1 MDLVPL
7 YSKFTIGSH
16 SYITFV
22 CGTLWMY
29 QENSGLSI
37 LLEDA
42 SLMWTRESQGSMQQ
56 PSDWQTTWSITSAA
70 VLLLLYTEHIWFWDW
85 LVGATKHFIGL
96 FIYQLKKKNWFIQ
109 KCCKISIA
117 PTYYTKLQCGDWLL
131 WTHLICNCRHCIDK
145 EYKYNLVWYFFSWF
159 LSFID
164 LLCILMNCAVYFSG
178 WSSTSDRYL

>member
-96 FIYQLKKKNWFIQ
+96 FIYQLKKK
-109 KCCKISIA
+109 
-117 PTYYTKLQCGDWLL
+117 
-131 WTHLICNCRHCIDK
+131 
-145 EYKYNLVWYFFSWF
+145 
-159 LSFID
+159 ID
-164 LLCILMNCAVYFSG
+164 LFRNAVK
-178 WSSTSDRYL
+178 YLLLLLTTQSCSVETGCFEHI

>member
-22 CGTLWMY
+22 CRTLWMY

-56 PSDWQTTWSITSAA
+56 PSDWQTT
-70 VLLLLYTEHIWFWDW
+70 
-85 LVGATKHFIGL
+85 
-96 FIYQLKKKNWFIQ
+96 
-109 KCCKISIA
+109 
-117 PTYYTKLQCGDWLL
+117 
-131 WTHLICNCRHCIDK
+131 
-145 EYKYNLVWYFFSWF
+145 
-159 LSFID
+159 
-164 LLCILMNCAVYFSG
+164 
-178 WSSTSDRYL
+178 

>member
-1 MDLVPL
+1 M
-7 YSKFTIGSH
+7 
-16 SYITFV
+16 
-22 CGTLWMY
+22 
-29 QENSGLSI
+29 
-37 LLEDA
+37 DA
-42 SLMWTRESQGSMQQ
+42 SGKLRVKYLARGCLSHVDKRESGINA
-56 PSDWQTTWSITSAA
+56 TTFWLADNLIYHLSRSSFVTLHWTYLVLRLISGCNKTFYWSFY
-70 VLLLLYTEHIWFWDW
+70 LPTE
-85 LVGATKHFIGL
+85 
-96 FIYQLKKKNWFIQ
+96 KKYWFIQ

-145 EYKYNLVWYFFSWF
+145 EHKYNLIWFFFLSWF